1 VRNIKLIIEYDGT
14 GYGGWQKQK
23 NAHTIQQEIED
34 GIRKLTGEQVALI
47 GSGRTDSGVHAR
59 GQVANFM
66 TNSNL
71 PPERFSY
78 ALNSVLPEDIRVLSS
93 QEVDYKFHARYSAK
107 GKRYRYSM
115 IIHPHG
121 TAIGRNY
128 YYHLRHKLDIDAM
141 KRATQYLIGT
151 HDFKAFQASGSSV
164 KDTIR
169 RIDLAELTWEEPYLY
184 FDIAGNGFLYNMV
197 RIIVGTLILIGQN
210 KIEYKMMDDIIKS
223 KDRQMAGPTAPAHGL
238 CLEEVYY

>member
-1 VRNIKLIIEYDGT
+1 MRNIKLIIEYDGT

-23 NAHTIQQEIED
+23 NAPSIQQEIEE
-34 GIRKLTGEQVALI
+34 GIYKLTRERVTLI

-59 GQVANFM
+59 GQVANFL
-66 TNSNL
+66 TSSNL
-71 PPERFSY
+71 PPDRFSY

-115 IIHPHG
+115 IIRPHG

-128 YYHLRHKLDIDAM
+128 YYHLRHRLDIDAM
-141 KRATQYLIGT
+141 KKASKYLIGT
-151 HDFKAFQASGSSV
+151 HDFKAFQAAGSSV

-169 RIDLAELTWEEPYLY
+169 RIDRAELTWEEPYLY
-184 FDIAGNGFLYNMV
+184 FDIEGNGFLYNMV
-197 RIIVGTLILIGQN
+197 RIIVGTLILVGQN
-210 KIEYKMMDDIIKS
+210 KIEYKMMDNIIKS